1 MTDHLMRQTKF
12 ALPMFAKTP
21 AYFYL
26 YFYFILLYKSQFRA
40 SIGRA
45 LIGAALGAQSRNKFY
60 KMDYNKCYTYVHAS
74 HEMTAHLTRQT
85 TSALPMFAKT
95 PAYFYLHLHLYL
107 YFYLII

>member
-1 MTDHLMRQTKF
+1 MKLVSAALGAQSRNKFYKMDCNKCYTYVHASREMTDHLMRQTKF

-45 LIGAALGAQSRNKFY
+45 LIGAA
-60 KMDYNKCYTYVHAS
+60 
-74 HEMTAHLTRQT
+74 
-85 TSALPMFAKT
+85 
-95 PAYFYLHLHLYL
+95 
-107 YFYLII
+107 